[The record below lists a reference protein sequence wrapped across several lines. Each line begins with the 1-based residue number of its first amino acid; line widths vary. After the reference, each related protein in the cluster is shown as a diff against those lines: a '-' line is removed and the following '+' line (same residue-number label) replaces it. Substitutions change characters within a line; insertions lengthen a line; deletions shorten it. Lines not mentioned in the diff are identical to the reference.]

1 MPSNVVDRNDAWYT
15 SWSSHGA
22 SVCWAYVLFTLWD
35 SWDLRRKQEMLT
47 NLIFSTW
54 SKRSAGGLQ
63 KLFSPLTV
71 TLPADLRKEGETVFS
86 AIFSVDSAL
95 FSCLGWLCSVLRF
108 QLQAA
113 PHKISMLS
121 KEILVWFWSGKV
133 WLQMCWKKMSWDT
146 GWSGF
151 RIM

>member
-1 MPSNVVDRNDAWYT
+1 MWVNSNDVWYT

-22 SVCWAYVLFTLWD
+22 SAWWAYVPLALWD
-35 SWDLRRKQEMLT
+35 SCGLRKKKETPT

-54 SKRSAGGLQ
+54 SKYSAGGLQ
-63 KLFSPLTV
+63 KLSSPLT
-71 TLPADLRKEGETVFS
+71 LSLLADLRKEGEAVFS
-86 AIFSVDSAL
+86 AAFSVDSAL
-95 FSCLGWLCSVLRF
+95 FSCTEWLSSVPCF

-133 WLQMCWKKMSWDT
+133 WLQTCWKKMSWDT
-146 GWSGF
+146 GWNGF